1 MNFVDRWLAGFAQR
15 WLDSFRLRYGLD
27 RAASHVAPTE
37 SLPVAD
43 PENERVLLHVGCGSA
58 TIDNIPLSGF
68 AQANWREIRLDADE
82 RVAPDIVGS
91 MTAMPAVA
99 DGSADAIYSSH
110 GVEHLYWHDVP
121 SALAEFR
128 RVLNDDG
135 FVVITCPDVQAAA
148 LMIAEDRM
156 FETAYL
162 SDAGPITPFDILY
175 SYRPFVAA
183 NPEWMSHHCGFTLTT
198 LMSVLREAGFAVVHG
213 LRRLQGFDL
222 WVLASKSLRSES
234 EMAALAV
241 DFLPV
246 NG

>member
-1 MNFVDRWLAGFAQR
+1 MSFVGQWLASRLVR
-15 WLDSFRLRYGLD
+15 WLDRFRSRHGLD
-27 RAASHVAPTE
+27 RAATPKP
-37 SLPVAD
+37 PVVSSPVVD
-43 PENERVLLHVGCGSA
+43 PANEAVLLHVGCGHS
-58 TIDNIPLSGF
+58 TIDDISLPGFRQPL
-68 AQANWREIRLDADE
+68 WREIRLDADQ

-99 DGSADAIYSSH
+99 DGSVDAIFSSH

-128 RVLNDDG
+128 RVLKDDG
-135 FVVITCPDVQAAA
+135 FVAITCPDVQAAA
-148 LMIAEDRM
+148 QMIAEDRM